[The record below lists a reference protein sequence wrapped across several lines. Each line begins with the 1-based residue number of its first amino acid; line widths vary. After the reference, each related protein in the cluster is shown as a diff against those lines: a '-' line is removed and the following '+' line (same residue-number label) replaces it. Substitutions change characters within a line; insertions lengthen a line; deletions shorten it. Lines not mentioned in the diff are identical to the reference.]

1 MGMSKIRSAK
11 TAREYCD
18 NAVKKDSTE
27 GHTTIKSLLHEEI
40 EKIPDYGINK
50 YGKKLTKN
58 VSAYVK
64 KRHRY
69 IFNTNFLEKGEE
81 KSARVTIREYLF
93 RYVLEK
99 DNESGSEDKADIT
112 NEMTPI
118 ERDEELGALME
129 IEDKL
134 DYTSLNN
141 LIKTKVNN
149 PGIVDPISAD
159 FDEIIEKLSK
169 LGQKLSIENQLHSYI
184 TELQRLKFLFKNIV
198 PVVGGLRINIVKDF
212 DLFIK
217 IDDASR
223 LLMGEYKKKVPLS
236 ATCPGNVDGKYY
248 IIATVNLPRGTPV
261 CNLPVEYN
269 SFPVIVDYGIMKA
282 STSERCHEYH
292 ENIKPGISISDSEC
306 NGAFTLG
313 TIFTTESQPGK
324 KYLLTIQLLTI
335 SKYNDLSIDE
345 DGQLLDFAFCEID
358 NKRGLLATN
367 KPCRTTGHTNGYM
380 RNIMQE
386 ILIDEPFEK
395 VTFAKVLVVYGYF
408 GDRGDSGSPVYD
420 EYGLWGIYQSTSESK
435 YFSGVVPIELILQ
448 KVYEKECTNFDLLVD
463 EMEEENNKSISLN
476 NYIKGTRRL
485 KRISKWS
492 EAVETKNS
500 MILATF
506 ISPNKNEPEN
516 LILLDALCEINIE
529 NMVKKLSSFSLGIF
543 TIKKYLKVY
552 ENSLNQDTSNEKNKS
567 TISVRESPSD
577 KINCFLTRNLFR
589 CIEFMPLDTLGESE
603 EYIQIPRQML
613 MHVKVFRPKNL
624 VVAPEINSR
633 VKIF

>member
-1 MGMSKIRSAK
+1 
-11 TAREYCD
+11 
-18 NAVKKDSTE
+18 
-27 GHTTIKSLLHEEI
+27 
-40 EKIPDYGINK
+40 
-50 YGKKLTKN
+50 
-58 VSAYVK
+58 
-64 KRHRY
+64 
-69 IFNTNFLEKGEE
+69 
-81 KSARVTIREYLF
+81 
-93 RYVLEK
+93 
-99 DNESGSEDKADIT
+99 
-112 NEMTPI
+112 
-118 ERDEELGALME
+118 ME

-236 ATCPGNVDGKYY
+236 ATCPGNVDGKNY

-282 STSERCHEYH
+282 LTSERCHEYH

-324 KYLLTIQLLTI
+324 KYLLTVNHGVGEVSSSIIQPGNLD
-335 SKYNDLSIDE
+335 NIDT
-345 DGQLLDFAFCEID
+345 ID

-367 KPCRTTGHTNGYM
+367 KPCGSDSSIEDVNSTLDCENSAFIPVQKIGRTTGHTNGYI

-408 GDRGDSGSPVYD
+408 GDCGDSGSPVYD
-420 EYGLWGIYQSTSESK
+420 KYGLWGIYQSTSESK

-463 EMEEENNKSISLN
+463 EMEEENVD
-476 NYIKGTRRL
+476 
-485 KRISKWS
+485 
-492 EAVETKNS
+492 E
-500 MILATF
+500 
-506 ISPNKNEPEN
+506 EN
-516 LILLDALCEINIE
+516 DN
-529 NMVKKLSSFSLGIF
+529 
-543 TIKKYLKVY
+543 
-552 ENSLNQDTSNEKNKS
+552 
-567 TISVRESPSD
+567 
-577 KINCFLTRNLFR
+577 
-589 CIEFMPLDTLGESE
+589 
-603 EYIQIPRQML
+603 
-613 MHVKVFRPKNL
+613 
-624 VVAPEINSR
+624 
-633 VKIF
+633 

>member
-1 MGMSKIRSAK
+1 MSIA
-11 TAREYCD
+11 
-18 NAVKKDSTE
+18 
-27 GHTTIKSLLHEEI
+27 
-40 EKIPDYGINK
+40 
-50 YGKKLTKN
+50 
-58 VSAYVK
+58 
-64 KRHRY
+64 
-69 IFNTNFLEKGEE
+69 
-81 KSARVTIREYLF
+81 
-93 RYVLEK
+93 
-99 DNESGSEDKADIT
+99 
-112 NEMTPI
+112 
-118 ERDEELGALME
+118 
-129 IEDKL
+129 
-134 DYTSLNN
+134 
-141 LIKTKVNN
+141 
-149 PGIVDPISAD
+149 
-159 FDEIIEKLSK
+159 
-169 LGQKLSIENQLHSYI
+169 
-184 TELQRLKFLFKNIV
+184 V

-324 KYLLTIQLLTI
+324 KYLLTVNHGVGEIQLLTI

-367 KPCRTTGHTNGYM
+367 KPCGSDSSIKDVNSTLDCENSAFIPVQKIGRTTGHTNGYM

-463 EMEEENNKSISLN
+463 EMEEENVD
-476 NYIKGTRRL
+476 
-485 KRISKWS
+485 
-492 EAVETKNS
+492 E
-500 MILATF
+500 
-506 ISPNKNEPEN
+506 EN
-516 LILLDALCEINIE
+516 DN
-529 NMVKKLSSFSLGIF
+529 
-543 TIKKYLKVY
+543 
-552 ENSLNQDTSNEKNKS
+552 
-567 TISVRESPSD
+567 
-577 KINCFLTRNLFR
+577 
-589 CIEFMPLDTLGESE
+589 
-603 EYIQIPRQML
+603 
-613 MHVKVFRPKNL
+613 
-624 VVAPEINSR
+624 
-633 VKIF
+633 